1 MAGGG
6 DDNLLI
12 ALTGLRTRKKARQI
26 AVELYGPERAAEW
39 ETDNWVRSR
48 TRRQLDRARKF
59 LELRQ
64 DYRAMVS
71 GPG

>member
-1 MAGGG
+1 M
-6 DDNLLI
+6 
-12 ALTGLRTRKKARQI
+12 ARQI
-26 AVELYGPERAAEW
+26 AVELYGLERAAEW
-39 ETDNWVRSR
+39 ESDNWVRSR

-71 GPG
+71 GSG

>member
-6 DDNLLI
+6 DDKLLI

-26 AVELYGPERAAEW
+26 AVELYGLERVADW
-39 ETDNWVRSR
+39 ESDNWVRSR

-71 GPG
+71 GSG